1 MEFISSM
8 ATGEMSIATASVWP
22 CGGEASAAT
31 RSEFPVPAWRIRGG
45 GEESRSRLESRERTS
60 AEEAYH
66 SKAVPDETVVN
77 HESQYAALQLPA
89 GSPREDWE
97 ARASA
102 DRADIERR
110 IAGRELGWRGAG
122 EWEGGA
128 RRWGDGSQEG
138 GRKRGRART
147 GV

>member
-1 MEFISSM
+1 
-8 ATGEMSIATASVWP
+8 
-22 CGGEASAAT
+22 
-31 RSEFPVPAWRIRGG
+31 VPAWRIRGG

-102 DRADIERR
+102 DRADIER
-110 IAGRELGWRGAG
+110 
-122 EWEGGA
+122 
-128 RRWGDGSQEG
+128 
-138 GRKRGRART
+138 
-147 GV
+147 